1 MRLKKK
7 LLILTKITDK
17 NILRNINKVIIITN
31 WFLYIYIKEYDL

>member
-17 NILRNINKVIIITN
+17 NLLRNINKVIIITN
-31 WFLYIYIKEYDL
+31 

>member
-31 WFLYIYIKEYDL
+31 